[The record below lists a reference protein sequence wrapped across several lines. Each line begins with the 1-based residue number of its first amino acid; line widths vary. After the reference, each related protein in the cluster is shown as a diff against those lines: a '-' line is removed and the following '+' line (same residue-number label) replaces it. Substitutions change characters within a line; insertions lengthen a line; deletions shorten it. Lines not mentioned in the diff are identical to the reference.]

1 MPVIETKGALSSQG
15 LGEFS
20 KKPGPVY
27 IEDVFS
33 SYLYA
38 GTGATQT
45 ITNNIN
51 LSGKGGMVWIKSRSA
66 ATDHALYDTVR
77 GATFDLVSNSTAAQT
92 TQSTGLTAFNT
103 SGFDIGTLAKLNT
116 SAARYASWTFRR
128 QNKFFDVR
136 TVAHTNGTA
145 DVLDFSNLGT
155 IGMVIYKDTGASQ
168 DWFVWHRTLTGSD
181 KLVLNSDAAVTTS
194 TAFSVSGT
202 TITVASAETTGTK
215 LIYAFAHDAGG
226 FGLSGTDNVI
236 SCGSYTGNGSTAG
249 PVVTLNYEPQW
260 ILIKRTDTT
269 GAWNMLDYMRGLYFI
284 GNDAILFP
292 NATTIETLENRI
304 TPTATGF
311 QLITTNAAFN
321 ANNGN
326 YIYAA
331 IRRGQMKVPTSGT
344 NMFNAIV
351 VNQTETQQTSTN
363 TFPPDVVFI
372 TSLNGTSRA
381 NYVNEI
387 ADRLRSLGTP
397 NDTFSVATDGVIL
410 VTHTTA
416 VEDTANTYIQLKT
429 NGIDITRGGS
439 WNSASYGNFLYY
451 FFRRAAG
458 FLDVVCYTG
467 TGANAT
473 QTHNL
478 TVVPELIIVKRRAA
492 STGAWSVYSAALLNT
507 EYLVLNTTAAKATG
521 ATYWNSTT
529 PTATTFSLGT
539 AADVNA
545 STGTYVAYLF
555 ASAAGVSKVGS
566 YSGTGALQT
575 INCGFTSGARFVFIK
590 RTDST
595 GDWFVY
601 DSTRGIS
608 SSNDPYFLFNS
619 SAVQVTNTN
628 YVDTT
633 STGFQVTAAAPA
645 GLNANGGSY
654 IFLAIA

>member
-20 KKPGPVY
+20 EKPGPVY

-155 IGMVIYKDTGASQ
+155 IGMVIFKDTGSSN
-168 DWFVWHRTLTGSD
+168 WFVWNRTFTGSD
-181 KLVLNSDAAVTTS
+181 KLLLNLTDGFFTS
-194 TAFSVSGT
+194 ATFTVSGT
-202 TITVASAETTGTK
+202 TITVASAATTGTK
-215 LIYAFAHDAGG
+215 LIYAFAHNAGG

-236 SCGSYTGNGSTAG
+236 SCGSYTGNGSTTG

-269 GAWNMLDYMRGLYFI
+269 SSWCMLDYMRGLYVI
-284 GNDAILFP
+284 GDDANLSP
-292 NATTIETLENRI
+292 NATTAEVLGSYI

-311 QLITTNAAFN
+311 QLNTTNADFN
-321 ANNGN
+321 ANTGN
-326 YIYAA
+326 YAYAA
-331 IRRGQMKVPTSGT
+331 IRRGQMKVPTSGADV
-344 NMFNAIV
+344 FNAIV
-351 VNQTETQQTSTN
+351 VNQTANQQTSTN
-363 TFPPDVVFI
+363 TFPPDVVFNS
-372 TSLNGTSRA
+372 SLNGTART

-429 NGIDITRGGS
+429 NGIDITKGGS

-619 SAVQVTNTN
+619 NAVQVTNTN